1 MLTLKS
7 RTYIHFYRCHDH
19 IFVINHK
26 HTNYEYTSQA
36 CTRVQ
41 MPLKLCVNEEH
52 SRQRLWQVQFVSCV
66 LRSTLFFF
74 FCLKSVSSSQKV
86 SSACLRGI
94 HPWHL
99 EGCFPSRYSSSVPS
113 TPPQK
118 KTKVPRATDRNS
130 KHPYIGP
137 SHLLTSL
144 AISSVSPFVY
154 NSPRAHSHPPSLC
167 PCSAPIGSQSCSTG
181 RLLAP
186 SHRNLAEAARICP
199 HTNRSLAFCLWTDGT
214 EK

>member
-1 MLTLKS
+1 M
-7 RTYIHFYRCHDH
+7 
-19 IFVINHK
+19 
-26 HTNYEYTSQA
+26 
-36 CTRVQ
+36 
-41 MPLKLCVNEEH
+41 
-52 SRQRLWQVQFVSCV
+52 
-66 LRSTLFFF
+66 
-74 FCLKSVSSSQKV
+74 SSSQKV

-113 TPPQK
+113 APPQK